1 MEVKEHGKLPAAKQS
16 NLGFYTPIMNYHYI
30 LPTQE
35 CAFAFSCY
43 KLQVH
48 ACSNNDVSTQ
58 NNILLTMHSSHTMRD
73 H

>member
-43 KLQVH
+43 KL
-48 ACSNNDVSTQ
+48 
-58 NNILLTMHSSHTMRD
+58 
-73 H
+73 